1 MISKLPRELQIN
13 IFKYIVNRDLRFYFG
28 ITPGK
33 LVVSVSLQD
42 ALSRVMKS
50 RQTSPVI
57 QSTVVKLC
65 RPDMDAFY
73 WLIYD
78 NNGQQIIWGRPYI
91 ESQVDES
98 RNANIYENIR
108 GEIWHTT
115 TIEQMFLT
123 H

>member
-50 RQTSPVI
+50 RQTSLVI

-65 RPDMDAFY
+65 KPDMYAFY

-78 NNGQQIIWGRPYI
+78 NNGQQTIWGRPYI